1 MQQSCHRRWV
11 STTFPQP
18 PKGRDTGENW
28 ATGWQKNAEW
38 ENRRKLTK
46 TCTHRF
52 KHLCG
57 FSVLVLRSGLFRH
70 RKNQSEMAVLRF
82 LPFG

>member
-38 ENRRKLTK
+38 ENRRKLVLTDSSTCADFRRWCYEAGFTDTVK
-46 TCTHRF
+46 TRAKGCPTV
-52 KHLCG
+52 
-57 FSVLVLRSGLFRH
+57 SALRTG
-70 RKNQSEMAVLRF
+70 
-82 LPFG
+82 